1 MENIFWDVEFDG
13 TAKKDGRLTVSI
25 TFGTDIVPP
34 GTRSVA
40 VFVQVRAGMSPEAKA
55 QATVNAL
62 KAALGADFFEFEFSP
77 PDDDFKLR
85 IKTPGPNERYIRE
98 MWVRDSGTGE
108 DIEAVRD
115 DPGREELLLV
125 GFFSIDGKGRDK
137 AGVARLQI
145 GKKLP
150 LINIKTYGKTGTAI
164 TREIMRAFNRRY
176 KKFGFAAREMAGVP
190 GIAIENVPCPLGI
203 RAGTTD
209 TGLVTERGLL
219 QGSSEIPATRERK
232 RTKRR

>member
-108 DIEAVRD
+108 DIEADQDVRQD
-115 DPGREELLLV
+115 GHGNNPG
-125 GFFSIDGKGRDK
+125 DH
-137 AGVARLQI
+137 ARIQPPLQKI
-145 GKKLP
+145 RL
-150 LINIKTYGKTGTAI
+150 
-164 TREIMRAFNRRY
+164 RS
-176 KKFGFAAREMAGVP
+176 ARNG
-190 GIAIENVPCPLGI
+190 G
-203 RAGTTD
+203 RAGD
-209 TGLVTERGLL
+209 CDRECALPSRD
-219 QGSSEIPATRERK
+219 QGRHDRYGSRYRARTSPGQQLNSSDSGTQANQAPVITAVEHTSH
-232 RTKRR
+232 